1 MRIQFIKEERKMR
14 KRKMRKRKM
23 IGLYVA
29 ILGALILALPLAAS
43 VLGAPPKSAAVPF
56 KIAIVTSTTGPGYA
70 WAQRAIIGIRYKIE
84 EEINK
89 AGGINGHPVELIIYD
104 TATKADQ
111 AAMLVERAATVDK
124 VLAILGAN
132 ASSDVNVAFPT
143 ANRLLVPD
151 IALGGTLRGLCE
163 KNAPWCFSVMGSD
176 DFAVEP
182 IVLLIQKYKAK
193 TMAIVRDAKYNWS
206 LSQADWGYK
215 LAEREG
221 LKVVPEKGKIDVET
235 GWADYTPQVTQIRT
249 LAPDLIF
256 SPLFPPDIA
265 HFAIALKGAGIDAK
279 KTPCFGSVNITPD
292 MIVGSGEAAEGWYGS
307 SDFDLE
313 SPDPVQQTF
322 QKKFTD
328 YGKSI
333 TTDPGIYTVTTNTA
347 CGYDAAA
354 FVCEAIKRTKIT
366 PHTPLQEARTKIRDE
381 LPKIRMKTY
390 SSTELYFGTGGR
402 YEKNRL
408 ARPITL
414 IQVKDGKLIAAGQV
428 TK

>member
-1 MRIQFIKEERKMR
+1 MGKKKMT
-14 KRKMRKRKM
+14 
-23 IGLYVA
+23 GFCVVT
-29 ILGALILALPLAAS
+29 LGVLMLSLLFAANL
-43 VLGAPPKSAAVPF
+43 LGAPAKEAAPF
-56 KIAIVTSTTGPGYA
+56 KIGIVTSMTGPGYA
-70 WAQRAIIGIRYKIE
+70 WAQRAIIGVRYKIE

-89 AGGINGHPVELIIYD
+89 AGGINGHPVQLIIHD

-124 VLAILGAN
+124 VFAILGAN

-182 IVLLIQKYKAK
+182 LALLKEMYKAK
-193 TMAIVRDAKYNWS
+193 TMAIIRDAKYNWS
-206 LSQADWGYK
+206 LSQADWAYK

-221 LKVVPEKGKIDVET
+221 LKIVHEKGRIDVET
-235 GWADYTPQVTQIRT
+235 GWADFTAQVTQIKA
-249 LAPDLIF
+249 LAPDIIF
-256 SPLFPPDIA
+256 PPLFPPDIA
-265 HFAIALKGAGIDAK
+265 HFAIALKGGGIDAK
-279 KTPCFGSVNITPD
+279 KVPCFGSVNITPD

-307 SDFDLE
+307 TDFDIE
-313 SPDPVQQTF
+313 SPDAVQQAF

-333 TTDPGIYTVTTNTA
+333 TNDPGIYTVTTNTA

-354 FVCEAIKRTKIT
+354 FLCEAIKRAKIT
-366 PHTPLQEARTKIRDE
+366 PQSTLQEARTKIRDE
-381 LPKIRMKTY
+381 LAKIRMKTC

-414 IQVKDGKLIAAGQV
+414 IQVKGGKLVAVGQV